1 MPGIFGD
8 EPQHGWC
15 YYFEKADLARQ
26 MGDWELVSDLGD
38 TAFAQGDYPNDP
50 TERLVFIE
58 GYARTGQ
65 WDKAREQTQKAAA
78 ITPLLQPVLC
88 RLWERIGQ
96 DTATSIPAGL
106 QDDIRQELECTAN
119 P

>member
-1 MPGIFGD
+1 MNFRIMKMALQRWFILSFMLSSYTIISA
-8 EPQHGWC
+8 QS
-15 YYFEKADLARQ
+15 
-26 MGDWELVSDLGD
+26 SDYLQ
-38 TAFAQGDYPNDP
+38 AFTQGDYPNDP

-65 WDKAREQTQKAAA
+65 WDKARQQTQESAA

-96 DTATSIPAGL
+96 DAASSIPTGL
-106 QDDIRQELECTAN
+106 QADIRQELECTAN

>member
-1 MPGIFGD
+1 
-8 EPQHGWC
+8 
-15 YYFEKADLARQ
+15 
-26 MGDWELVSDLGD
+26 MGDWGLVADLGD
-38 TAFAQGDYPNDP
+38 TAFTQGDYPNDP

-65 WDKAREQTQKAAA
+65 WDNARQQTQEAVA

-106 QDDIRQELECTAN
+106 LDAIRQGLECTAN